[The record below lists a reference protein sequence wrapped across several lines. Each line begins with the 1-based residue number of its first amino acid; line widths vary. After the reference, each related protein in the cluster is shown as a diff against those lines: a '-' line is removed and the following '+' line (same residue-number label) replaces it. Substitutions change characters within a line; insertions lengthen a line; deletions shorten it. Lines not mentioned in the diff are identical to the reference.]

1 MPAQTGDTA
10 LPGSA
15 RWRHAGTRD
24 PANHPRPARIRIR
37 IGPIRGTVT
46 MRRKFVTLIT
56 VTAAAL
62 IAVIATGTAGQAQSL
77 ASPPKDPGWSVSA
90 PQDPGWS

>member
-1 MPAQTGDTA
+1 
-10 LPGSA
+10 
-15 RWRHAGTRD
+15 
-24 PANHPRPARIRIR
+24 
-37 IGPIRGTVT
+37 

-62 IAVIATGTAGQAQSL
+62 IAVIATGTAGQAQNL
-77 ASPPKDPGWSVSA
+77 ASPPKDPGWSLSA